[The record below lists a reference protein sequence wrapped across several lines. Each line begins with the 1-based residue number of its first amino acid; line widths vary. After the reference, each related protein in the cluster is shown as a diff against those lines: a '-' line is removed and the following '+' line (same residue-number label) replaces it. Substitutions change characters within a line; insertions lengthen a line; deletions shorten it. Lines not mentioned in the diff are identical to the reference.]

1 MEGVASRRVVRVLG
15 EESPLDA
22 TEVADRVR
30 SVELTGEAMLKAGA
44 NG

>member
-1 MEGVASRRVVRVLG
+1 MAHY
-15 EESPLDA
+15 A